1 MIGRIKKYV
10 SDILKQ
16 KQSRYLGQLSIAEL
30 EIGNFFDGDTAV
42 VYGIPRVTKKRDDG
56 TEYDEP
62 GVEVLRG
69 NLSVV
74 NGTFLIYD
82 SNEGCWG
89 LLCCDFAKS
98 EERKK
103 LSEIYN
109 EIDFTAEVANA

>member
-74 NGTFLIYD
+74 NGTFLVTTVMKIAGVCLVVTLPHRK
-82 SNEGCWG
+82 NGRNF
-89 LLCCDFAKS
+89 LKS
-98 EERKK
+98 TRK
-103 LSEIYN
+103 
-109 EIDFTAEVANA
+109 